1 MTTVGGFRSHGGTPK
16 TDAFFHG
23 KSIHKWMIVG
33 GAFILGN
40 MEVITLILYICTY
53 IYVYI
58 YMKSQEGIPNDS
70 IFHEFF
76 LT

>member
-1 MTTVGGFRSHGGTPK
+1 MVGGFRSHGGTPK

-23 KSIHKWMIVG
+23 KSIHKRIIVG

-40 MEVITLILYICTY
+40 MEVITLYTY
-53 IYVYI
+53 IYICMYI
-58 YMKSQEGIPNDS
+58 YMKSQEGIPNYF
-70 IFHEFF
+70 IFHELL